1 MNWKSVKIALNHS
14 KFNESRNSEICMRTT
29 QGQAIHLKNYK
40 TPSYNISSVDLDIIL
55 HPLQTHVT
63 STMAVTRQK
72 NVTVDSPF
80 ILDGDELKLNSISVN
95 GKKLKD
101 SDYTQTPSELI
112 IHKLPKSAKFEVQ
125 IETEIN
131 PTENTKLMG
140 LYRSG
145 GNYCTQCEAEGFR
158 RITYFLDRPDVLA
171 VYKTRLEAD
180 KKEAP
185 ILLGNGNL
193 VKKGSAGKGRHYAI
207 WHDPH
212 PKPSYLFALVGGDL
226 GSVHKPFKTMNGK
239 KVKLGI
245 YVEKG
250 KEDSTD
256 YAMDSLIRSM
266 KWDEEV
272 FGCEYDLDVFNIVAV
287 SDFNMGA
294 MENKGLNIFN
304 DKYVL
309 GNSDTATD
317 ADYANIEGIIAHEY
331 FHNWTGNRITCRDW
345 FQLCLKEG
353 LTVYRDQEFSSDER
367 SRPVKRIADVRGLK
381 AAQFPED
388 AGPLAHPVR
397 PDTYREINNF
407 YTATVYQK
415 GAELIRML
423 AIIVGEQKFKKGMDL
438 YFKRHDG
445 DAATIEQFLKCFE
458 QAAKIDLAQFALWYF
473 QAGTPL
479 LNISSSYDKAKQ
491 NFTLD
496 FEQFTPATPG
506 QKRKLPVYIPQH
518 IGLIGSD
525 GKDITPEKVTGA
537 DYDNSVLHL
546 TKRKQKVVFSGIKER
561 PVLSLNR
568 GFTAPIEIDY
578 RQTPSDL
585 AFLAA
590 NDSDT
595 FSRWQAYQ
603 NYASKLLIA
612 GYRSILAGKTIKVD
626 AKFLDISKD
635 ILTDETLEPAYR
647 ATILSLP
654 SEGDLAQAI
663 NKNVNPDAVAKSI
676 AALSKALGKTFEPSR
691 KAVLKTLKSSSE
703 FSASAQEAGKRSLKG
718 LIMSYAVIN
727 RSKSALAEIVRDYKK
742 SNNMTDRFNALR
754 IIVHHHP
761 TKLMR
766 EKVLTDFYK
775 RYHDDHIVLDKWFSV
790 QAAKPGASTITTVRK
805 LMKHVDFTFNN
816 PNRFRSLMGVFAMGN
831 QSAFNAA
838 NGKGYMLMADSLIKL
853 DKINPQVTA
862 RMLTAF
868 RSYRSLDPS
877 RRKLA
882 EAALRKI
889 EKSGDLSRDTADI
902 LGRTLSD

>member
-1 MNWKSVKIALNHS
+1 
-14 KFNESRNSEICMRTT
+14 MRTT

-40 TPSYNISSVDLDIIL
+40 TPDFRINSVDLDINL
-55 HPLQTHVT
+55 HPTQTHVT
-63 STMAVTRQK
+63 SIMNITRQK
-72 NVTVDSPF
+72 NVTADTPL
-80 ILDGDELKLNSISVN
+80 ILDGDELKLNSIKVN
-95 GKKLKD
+95 GKELQD
-101 SDYTQTPSELI
+101 EDYTETPTELT
-112 IHKLPKSAKFEVQ
+112 IHSLPKTAKFEVQ

-131 PTENTKLMG
+131 PTANTKLMG

-171 VYKTRLEAD
+171 VYTTRLEAD

-185 ILLGNGNL
+185 VLLGNGNL
-193 VKKGSAGKGRHYAI
+193 VKKGSADKGRHYAI

-226 GSVHKPFKTMNGK
+226 GSVHKPYTTISGK

-256 YAMDSLIRSM
+256 YAMDSLVRSM

-309 GNSDTATD
+309 GNSNTATD

-367 SRPVKRIADVRGLK
+367 SRPVKRISDVRGLK

-397 PDTYREINNF
+397 PETYREINNF

-423 AIIVGEQKFKKGMDL
+423 ATILGEQKFKKGMDL
-438 YFKRHDG
+438 YLKRHDG
-445 DAATIEQFLKCFE
+445 DAATIEEFLKCFE
-458 QAAKIDLAQFALWYF
+458 QAAKTDLTQFALWYS
-473 QAGTPL
+473 QAGTPH
-479 LNISSSYDKAKQ
+479 LNVSSGFDKAKQ
-491 NFTLD
+491 NFTLE
-496 FEQFTPATPG
+496 FEQFTPSTPG
-506 QKRKLPVYIPQH
+506 QKRKQPVYIPQR
-518 IGLIGSD
+518 IGLIGAD
-525 GKDITPEKVTGA
+525 GKDMIPTKVVGA
-537 DYDNSVLHL
+537 DYVDGVLHL
-546 TKRKQKVVFSGIKER
+546 TKRKQKIVFSGIKER

-578 RQTPSDL
+578 RQSPSDL

-590 NDSDT
+590 NDTDS

-603 NYASKLLIA
+603 NYATKLLIA
-612 GYRSILAGKTIKVD
+612 GYKAILAGKTIKID
-626 AKFLDISKD
+626 AKFLEISKD
-635 ILTDETLEPAYR
+635 ILEDETLEPAYR
-647 ATILSLP
+647 TTVLSLP

-663 NKNVNPDAVAKSI
+663 NKNVNPDAIAKSV
-676 AALSKALGKTFEPSR
+676 ATLSKAIGKTFEPVR
-691 KAVLKTLKSSSE
+691 KSVLKTLKGSSE
-703 FSASAQEAGKRSLKG
+703 FSASAEEAGKRSLRG
-718 LIMSYAVIN
+718 LVMSYAVIA
-727 RSKSALAEIVRDYKK
+727 RSKSALKEIVKDYET

-754 IIVHHHP
+754 TIVHHHP
-761 TKLMR
+761 NKADR
-766 EKVLTDFYK
+766 EKVLADFYK
-775 RYHDDHIVLDKWFSV
+775 RYHDDHIVLDKWFAV
-790 QAAKPGASTITTVRK
+790 QASKPGSSTITIVRK
-805 LMKHVDFTFNN
+805 LMKHDDFTFHN
-816 PNRFRSLMGVFAMGN
+816 PNRFRSLLGVFAMGN

-838 NGKGYMLMADSLIKL
+838 NGKGYMLMADALIKL

-868 RSYRSLDPS
+868 RSYRVLEPS
-877 RRKLA
+877 RRNLA
-882 EAALRKI
+882 EAALMKI
-889 EKSGDLSRDTADI
+889 ENSGDLSRDTADI
-902 LGRTLSD
+902 LGRTLA

>member
-1 MNWKSVKIALNHS
+1 
-14 KFNESRNSEICMRTT
+14 MRTT

-40 TPSYNISSVDLDIIL
+40 EPEYRIATVDLDINL
-55 HPLQTHVT
+55 HPTQTHVT
-63 STMAVTRQK
+63 SKISIARQK
-72 NVTVDSPF
+72 NVSVDTPF
-80 ILDGDELKLNSISVN
+80 ILDGDELKLNSILIN
-95 GKKLKD
+95 GKALSEKD
-101 SDYTQTPSELI
+101 YKETSTQLTI
-112 IHKLPKSAKFEVQ
+112 YKLPKADKFEVE
-125 IETEIN
+125 IETEID
-131 PTENTKLMG
+131 PTANTKLMG
-140 LYRSG
+140 LYRSS

-171 VYKTRLEAD
+171 VYTTRLEAD
-180 KKEAP
+180 KKETP
-185 ILLGNGNL
+185 ILLGNGNP

-226 GSVHKPFKTMNGK
+226 GSVHKPFKTASGR

-250 KEDSTD
+250 KEGSTD

-309 GNSDTATD
+309 GDLNTATD
-317 ADYANIEGIIAHEY
+317 ADYSNIEGIIAHEY

-397 PDTYREINNF
+397 PETYREINNF
-407 YTATVYQK
+407 YTSTIYQK

-423 AIIVGEQKFKKGMDL
+423 ATIIGDKKFKNGMDL

-445 DAATIEQFLKCFE
+445 DAATIEELLKCFE
-458 QAAKIDLAQFALWYF
+458 QSAKIDLSQFALWYS

-479 LNISSSYDKAKQ
+479 LNVSSHYNKAKQ
-491 NFTLD
+491 IFTLEL
-496 FEQFTPATPG
+496 EQFTPATPG
-506 QKRKLPVYIPQH
+506 QKRKLPVYIPQR
-518 IGLIGSD
+518 IGMIASDGSD
-525 GKDITPEKVTGA
+525 MQPSKVTGA
-537 DYDNSVLHL
+537 EFDKGVLHL
-546 TKRKQKVVFSGIKER
+546 TKRKHKVSFTGITER

-578 RQTPSDL
+578 RQSPSDM

-603 NYASKLLIA
+603 NYATKLLLA
-612 GYRSILAGKTIKVD
+612 GYKAFQAGKTIKID
-626 AKFLDISKD
+626 EKFLEISQGVLK
-635 ILTDETLEPAYR
+635 DETLEPAYR
-647 ATILSLP
+647 ATILTLP

-663 NKNVNPDAVAKSI
+663 NKNVNPDAI
-676 AALSKALGKTFEPSR
+676 SKALSALTTAVGTTFEPSR
-691 KAVLKTLKSSSE
+691 KPILRSLKGDE
-703 FSASAQEAGKRSLKG
+703 VFSASAQAAGKRSLHG
-718 LIMSYAVIN
+718 LIMKYAVA
-727 RSKSALAEIVRDYKK
+727 SKSKPALDEIIKDYNK

-754 IIVHHHP
+754 TIVHYHP
-761 TKLMR
+761 SKTAR
-766 EKVLTDFYK
+766 EKVLADFYK
-775 RYHDDHIVLDKWFSV
+775 RYHKDHIVLDKWFSV
-790 QAAKPGASTITTVRK
+790 QASRPGSATITAVRA
-805 LMKHVDFTFNN
+805 LMKHKDFTFNN
-816 PNRFRSLMGVFAMGN
+816 PNRFRSLLGVFALGN
-831 QSAFNAA
+831 QSAFNAV
-838 NGKGYMLMADSLIKL
+838 NGKGYLLMADALIKL
-853 DKINPQVTA
+853 DRINPQVTA

-868 RSYRSLDPS
+868 RSYRSLDGT

-889 EKSGDLSRDTADI
+889 ENSGELSRDTADI
-902 LGRTLSD
+902 LGRTLAK

>member
-1 MNWKSVKIALNHS
+1 
-14 KFNESRNSEICMRTT
+14 MRTT

-40 TPSYNISSVDLDIIL
+40 TPDYRINTVDLDINL
-55 HPLQTHVT
+55 QPTQTHVT
-63 STMAVTRQK
+63 SKMSIVRQK
-72 NVTVDSPF
+72 NVTSDIPL
-80 ILDGDELKLNSISVN
+80 ILDGDELKLNSVSVN
-95 GKKLKD
+95 GKKLTD
-101 SDYTQTPSELI
+101 ADYTETPTELTI
-112 IHKLPKSAKFEVQ
+112 RKLPKAAEFEVQ
-125 IETEIN
+125 IETEID
-131 PTENTKLMG
+131 PTANTKLMG
-140 LYRSG
+140 LYRSS

-158 RITYFLDRPDVLA
+158 RITYFLDRPDILA
-171 VYKTRLEAD
+171 VYTTRLEAD

-193 VKKGSAGKGRHYAI
+193 VKKGSVGKGRHYAV

-212 PKPSYLFALVGGDL
+212 PKPSYLFAMVGGDL
-226 GSVHKPFKTMNGK
+226 GSVHKPYKTMSGK

-266 KWDEEV
+266 KWDEQV

-317 ADYANIEGIIAHEY
+317 ADYSNIEGIIAHEY

-367 SRPVKRIADVRGLK
+367 SRPVKRISDVRGLK

-397 PDTYREINNF
+397 PETYREINNF

-438 YFKRHDG
+438 YLKRHDG
-445 DAATIEQFLKCFE
+445 DAATIEEFLKCFE
-458 QAAKIDLAQFALWYF
+458 QAAKIDLAQFALWYS

-479 LNISSSYDKAKQ
+479 LNVSSSFDKTKQ
-491 NFTLD
+491 SFTLE
-496 FEQFTPATPG
+496 FEQFTPSTPG
-506 QKRKLPVYIPQH
+506 QKRKLPVYIPQR

-525 GKDITPEKVTGA
+525 GKDIKPEKVTGA
-537 DYDNSVLHL
+537 DYDDGVLHL
-546 TKRKQKVVFSGIKER
+546 TKRKQKIVFSGITER

-578 RQTPSDL
+578 RQSPSDL

-590 NDSDT
+590 NDTDT

-603 NYASKLLIA
+603 NYATKLLIA
-612 GYRSILAGKTIKVD
+612 GYKSVLAGKTIKID
-626 AKFLDISKD
+626 EKFLEISKS

-647 ATILSLP
+647 ATILSVP

-663 NKNVNPDAVAKSI
+663 NKNVNPDAISKSLS
-676 AALSKALGKTFEPSR
+676 ALSKALGKTFEPAR
-691 KAVLKTLKSSSE
+691 KSVLKTLKSSPE
-703 FSASAQEAGKRSLKG
+703 FSASAEEAGKRSLKG
-718 LIMSYAVIN
+718 LVMSYAVVA
-727 RSKSALAEIVRDYKK
+727 RCKSALTELIKDYKK

-754 IIVHHHP
+754 TIVHYHP
-761 TKLMR
+761 TKAER
-766 EKVLTDFYK
+766 EKVLADFYK
-775 RYHDDHIVLDKWFSV
+775 RYHNDHIVLDKWFAV
-790 QAAKPGASTITTVRK
+790 QASKPGTSTITSVRK
-805 LMKHVDFTFNN
+805 LMKHEDFTFNN
-816 PNRFRSLMGVFAMGN
+816 PNRFRSLLGVFAMGN
-831 QSAFNAA
+831 QSAFNAV
-838 NGKGYMLMADSLIKL
+838 NGKGYMLMADALIKL
-853 DKINPQVTA
+853 DKINPQVSA

-868 RSYRSLDPS
+868 RSYRSLEPS

-882 EAALRKI
+882 EAALKKV
-889 EKSGDLSRDTADI
+889 ENSGDLSRDTSDI
-902 LGRTLSD
+902 LGRTLAG

>member
-1 MNWKSVKIALNHS
+1 
-14 KFNESRNSEICMRTT
+14 MRTT

-40 TPSYNISSVDLDIIL
+40 TPDFRINSVDLDINL
-55 HPLQTHVT
+55 HPTQTHVT
-63 STMAVTRQK
+63 SIMNITRQK
-72 NVTVDSPF
+72 NVTADTPL
-80 ILDGDELKLNSISVN
+80 ILDGDELKLNSIKVN
-95 GKKLKD
+95 GKELQD
-101 SDYTQTPSELI
+101 EDYTETPTELT
-112 IHKLPKSAKFEVQ
+112 IHSLPKAATFEVQ

-131 PTENTKLMG
+131 PTANTKLMG

-171 VYKTRLEAD
+171 VYTTRLEAD

-185 ILLGNGNL
+185 VLLGNGNL
-193 VKKGSAGKGRHYAI
+193 VKKGIAGKGRHYAI

-226 GSVHKPFKTMNGK
+226 GSVHKPYTTMSGK

-256 YAMDSLIRSM
+256 YAMDSLVRSM

-309 GNSDTATD
+309 GNSNTATD

-367 SRPVKRIADVRGLK
+367 SRPVKRISDVRGLK

-397 PDTYREINNF
+397 PETYREINNF

-423 AIIVGEQKFKKGMDL
+423 ATILGDQKFKKGMDL
-438 YFKRHDG
+438 YLKRHDG
-445 DAATIEQFLKCFE
+445 DAATIEEFLKCFE
-458 QAAKIDLAQFALWYF
+458 QAAKTDLTQFALWYS
-473 QAGTPL
+473 QAGTPH
-479 LNISSSYDKAKQ
+479 LNVSSGFDKAKQ
-491 NFTLD
+491 NFTLE
-496 FEQFTPATPG
+496 FEQVTPSTPG
-506 QKRKLPVYIPQH
+506 QKRKQPVYIPQR
-518 IGLIGSD
+518 IGLIGAD
-525 GKDITPEKVTGA
+525 GKDMIPTKVVGA
-537 DYDNSVLHL
+537 DYVDGVLHL
-546 TKRKQKVVFSGIKER
+546 TKRKQKIVFSGIEER

-578 RQTPSDL
+578 RQSPSDL

-590 NDSDT
+590 NDTDS

-603 NYASKLLIA
+603 NYATKLLIA
-612 GYRSILAGKTIKVD
+612 GYKAILAGKTIKID
-626 AKFLDISKD
+626 AKFLEISKD
-635 ILTDETLEPAYR
+635 ILEDETLEPAYR
-647 ATILSLP
+647 TTVLSLP

-663 NKNVNPDAVAKSI
+663 NKNVNPDAIAKSV
-676 AALSKALGKTFEPSR
+676 ATLSKAIGKTFEPVR
-691 KAVLKTLKSSSE
+691 KSVLITLKGSSE
-703 FSASAQEAGKRSLKG
+703 FSASAEEAGKRSLRG
-718 LIMSYAVIN
+718 LVMSYAVIA
-727 RSKSALAEIVRDYKK
+727 RSKSALKEIVKDYET

-754 IIVHHHP
+754 TIVHHHP
-761 TKLMR
+761 NKADR
-766 EKVLTDFYK
+766 EKVLADFYK
-775 RYHDDHIVLDKWFSV
+775 RYHDDHIVLDKWFAV
-790 QAAKPGASTITTVRK
+790 QASKPGSSTITIVRK
-805 LMKHVDFTFNN
+805 LMKHDDFTFHN
-816 PNRFRSLMGVFAMGN
+816 PNRFRSLLGVFAMGN

-838 NGKGYMLMADSLIKL
+838 NGKGYMLMADALIKL

-868 RSYRSLDPS
+868 RSYRVLEPS

-882 EAALRKI
+882 EAALMKI
-889 EKSGDLSRDTADI
+889 ENSGDLSRDTADI
-902 LGRTLSD
+902 LGRTLA

>member
-1 MNWKSVKIALNHS
+1 
-14 KFNESRNSEICMRTT
+14 MRTT

-40 TPSYNISSVDLDIIL
+40 TPNYRINSVDLDINL
-55 HPLQTHVT
+55 HPLQTRVT
-63 STMAVTRQK
+63 STMAVARQK
-72 NVTVDSPF
+72 NVTADIPL
-80 ILDGDELKLNSISVN
+80 ILDGDELKLNSILVN
-95 GKKLKD
+95 GKKLPEANY
-101 SDYTQTPSELI
+101 SETPNQLT
-112 IHKLPKSAKFEVQ
+112 IHKLPKAAKFNIQ

-131 PTENTKLMG
+131 PTANTKLMG
-140 LYRSG
+140 LYRSS

-171 VYKTRLEAD
+171 VYTTRLEAD
-180 KKEAP
+180 KKETP

-226 GSVHKPFKTMNGK
+226 GFVHKPYKTMNGK

-266 KWDEEV
+266 KWDEQV

-304 DKYVL
+304 DKFVL

-367 SRPVKRIADVRGLK
+367 SRPVKRISDVRGLK

-397 PDTYREINNF
+397 PETYREINNF

-445 DAATIEQFLKCFE
+445 DAATIEEFLKCFE
-458 QAAKIDLAQFALWYF
+458 QAAKTDLAQFALWYS

-479 LNISSSYDKAKQ
+479 LNVSSNFDKTRQ
-491 NFTLD
+491 IFTLE
-496 FEQFTPATPG
+496 FEQFTPSTPG
-506 QKRKLPVYIPQH
+506 QKRKLPVYIPQR
-518 IGLIGSD
+518 IGLIGAD
-525 GKDITPEKVTGA
+525 GQDIKPDKTVGA
-537 DYDNSVLHL
+537 DYNNGVLHL
-546 TKRKQKVVFSGIKER
+546 TKRKQKVVFSGVKER

-578 RQTPSDL
+578 RQSPGDL

-590 NDSDT
+590 NDTDT

-612 GYRSILAGKTIKVD
+612 GYRSVLAGKTIKID
-626 AKFLDISKD
+626 EKFLEISKS

-663 NKNVNPDAVAKSI
+663 NKNVNPDAILKSI
-676 AALSKALGKTFEPSR
+676 TALSKALGKTFEPSR
-691 KAVLKTLKSSSE
+691 TSVLKTLKSAPE
-703 FSASAQEAGKRSLKG
+703 FNASAEEAGKRSLKG
-718 LIMSYAVIN
+718 LVMSYAVMARCN
-727 RSKSALAEIVRDYKK
+727 SALTEIIKDYKK

-754 IIVHHHP
+754 TIVHHHP
-761 TKLMR
+761 TKADR
-766 EKVLTDFYK
+766 EKILNDFYK
-775 RYHDDHIVLDKWFSV
+775 RYHNDHIVLDKWFAV
-790 QAAKPGASTITTVRK
+790 QASKPGTSTITSVRK
-805 LMKHVDFTFNN
+805 LMKHDDFTFNN
-816 PNRFRSLMGVFAMGN
+816 PNRFRSLLGIFSMGN
-831 QSAFNAA
+831 QSAFNAD
-838 NGKGYMLMADSLIKL
+838 NGKGYMLMADTLIKL

-868 RSYRSLDPS
+868 RSYRSLEPS
-877 RRKLA
+877 RRKFA
-882 EAALRKI
+882 EAALQKI
-889 EKSGDLSRDTADI
+889 ENSGDLSRDTADI
-902 LGRTLSD
+902 LGRTLAG

>member
-1 MNWKSVKIALNHS
+1 
-14 KFNESRNSEICMRTT
+14 MRTT

-40 TPSYNISSVDLDIIL
+40 TPDYRINTVDLDINL
-55 HPLQTHVT
+55 QPTQTHVT
-63 STMAVTRQK
+63 SKMSIVRQK
-72 NVTVDSPF
+72 NVTSDIPL
-80 ILDGDELKLNSISVN
+80 ILDGDELKLNSVSVN
-95 GKKLKD
+95 GKKLTD
-101 SDYTQTPSELI
+101 ADYTETPTELTI
-112 IHKLPKSAKFEVQ
+112 RKLPKAAEFEVQ
-125 IETEIN
+125 IETEID
-131 PTENTKLMG
+131 PTANTKLMG
-140 LYRSG
+140 LYRSS

-158 RITYFLDRPDVLA
+158 RITYFLDRPDILA
-171 VYKTRLEAD
+171 VYTTRLEAD

-193 VKKGSAGKGRHYAI
+193 VKKGSVGKGRHYAV

-212 PKPSYLFALVGGDL
+212 PKPSYLFAMVGGDL
-226 GSVHKPFKTMNGK
+226 GSVHKPYKTMSGK

-266 KWDEEV
+266 KWDEQV

-317 ADYANIEGIIAHEY
+317 ADYSNIEGIIAHEY

-367 SRPVKRIADVRGLK
+367 SRPVKRISDVRGLK

-397 PDTYREINNF
+397 PETYREINNF

-438 YFKRHDG
+438 YLKRHDG
-445 DAATIEQFLKCFE
+445 DAATIEEFLKCFE
-458 QAAKIDLAQFALWYF
+458 QAAKIDLAQFALWYS

-479 LNISSSYDKAKQ
+479 LNVSSSFDKTKQ
-491 NFTLD
+491 SFTLE
-496 FEQFTPATPG
+496 FEQFTPSTPG
-506 QKRKLPVYIPQH
+506 QKRKLPVYIPQR

-525 GKDITPEKVTGA
+525 GKDIKPEKVTGA
-537 DYDNSVLHL
+537 DYDDGVLHL
-546 TKRKQKVVFSGIKER
+546 TKRKQKIVFSGITER

-578 RQTPSDL
+578 RQSPSDL

-590 NDSDT
+590 NDTDT

-603 NYASKLLIA
+603 NYATKLLIA
-612 GYRSILAGKTIKVD
+612 GYKSVLAGKTIKID
-626 AKFLDISKD
+626 EKFLEISKS

-647 ATILSLP
+647 ATILSVP

-663 NKNVNPDAVAKSI
+663 NKNVNPDAISKSLS
-676 AALSKALGKTFEPSR
+676 ALSKALGKTFEPAR
-691 KAVLKTLKSSSE
+691 KSVLKTLKSSPE
-703 FSASAQEAGKRSLKG
+703 FSASAEEAGKRSLKG
-718 LIMSYAVIN
+718 LVMSYAVVA
-727 RSKSALAEIVRDYKK
+727 RCKSALTEIIKDYKK

-754 IIVHHHP
+754 TIVHYHP
-761 TKLMR
+761 TKAER
-766 EKVLTDFYK
+766 EKVLADFYK
-775 RYHDDHIVLDKWFSV
+775 RYHNDHIVLDKWFAV
-790 QAAKPGASTITTVRK
+790 QASKPGTSTITSVRK
-805 LMKHVDFTFNN
+805 LMKHEDFTFNN
-816 PNRFRSLMGVFAMGN
+816 PNRFRSLLGVFAMGN
-831 QSAFNAA
+831 QSAFNAV
-838 NGKGYMLMADSLIKL
+838 NGKGYMLMADALIKL
-853 DKINPQVTA
+853 DKINPQVSA

-868 RSYRSLDPS
+868 RSYRSLEPS

-882 EAALRKI
+882 EAALKKV
-889 EKSGDLSRDTADI
+889 ENSGDLSRDTSDI
-902 LGRTLSD
+902 LGRTLAG

>member
-1 MNWKSVKIALNHS
+1 
-14 KFNESRNSEICMRTT
+14 MRTT

-40 TPSYNISSVDLDIIL
+40 TPNYRINSVDLDINL
-55 HPLQTHVT
+55 HPTQTHVT
-63 STMAVTRQK
+63 SIINVSRQK
-72 NVTVDSPF
+72 KVTADTPL
-80 ILDGDELKLNSISVN
+80 ILDGDELKLNSILVN
-95 GKKLKD
+95 GKKLKEG
-101 SDYTQTPSELI
+101 DYTETPTELT
-112 IHKLPKSAKFEVQ
+112 IHKLPKTAKFEVQ
-125 IETEIN
+125 IETEID
-131 PTENTKLMG
+131 PTANTKLMG
-140 LYRSG
+140 LYRSS

-171 VYKTRLEAD
+171 VYTTRLEAD
-180 KKEAP
+180 KKDTP
-185 ILLGNGNL
+185 VLLGNGNL
-193 VKKGSAGKGRHYAI
+193 IKKGSAGKGRHYAI

-226 GSVHKPFKTMNGK
+226 GSVQKPYKTKSGK

-272 FGCEYDLDVFNIVAV
+272 FDCEYDLDVFNIVAV

-309 GNSDTATD
+309 GNPDTATD
-317 ADYANIEGIIAHEY
+317 TDYANIEGIIAHEY

-367 SRPVKRIADVRGLK
+367 SRPVKRISDVRGLK

-397 PDTYREINNF
+397 PETYREINNF

-423 AIIVGEQKFKKGMDL
+423 AIIAGEQKFKKGMDL
-438 YFKRHDG
+438 YLKRHDG
-445 DAATIEQFLKCFE
+445 DAATIEEFLKCFE
-458 QAAKIDLAQFALWYF
+458 QAGKLDLAQFALWYS

-479 LNISSSYDKAKQ
+479 LNVSSSYDKSKQ
-491 NFTLD
+491 NFTLE
-496 FEQFTPATPG
+496 FEQFTPSTPG
-506 QKRKLPVYIPQH
+506 QKRKLPVYIPQR
-518 IGLIGSD
+518 IGLISAD
-525 GKDITPEKVTGA
+525 GKDMIPEKVVGA
-537 DYDNSVLHL
+537 DYVNGVLHL

-568 GFTAPIEIDY
+568 GFTAPIELDY
-578 RQTPSDL
+578 RQSPSDL

-590 NDSDT
+590 NDTDS

-603 NYASKLLIA
+603 NYATKLLIA
-612 GYRSILAGKTIKVD
+612 GYRSVLAGKTIKID
-626 AKFLDISKD
+626 AKFLEISKD
-635 ILTDETLEPAYR
+635 ILEDETLEPAYR

-654 SEGDLAQAI
+654 NEGDLAQAI
-663 NKNVNPDAVAKSI
+663 NKNVNPDAISKSVA
-676 AALSKALGKTFEPSR
+676 AVSKALGKTFEPVR
-691 KAVLKTLKSSSE
+691 KSVLKALKSAPE
-703 FSASAQEAGKRSLKG
+703 FSASADEAGKRSLRG
-718 LIMSYAVIN
+718 LMMSYAVIA
-727 RSKSALAEIVRDYKK
+727 RSKPALKEIVKDYKK
-742 SNNMTDRFNALR
+742 SDNMTDRFNALST
-754 IIVHHHP
+754 IVHHHP
-761 TKLMR
+761 TKADR
-766 EKVLTDFYK
+766 EKVLADFYK
-775 RYHDDHIVLDKWFSV
+775 RYRDDHIVLDKWFAV
-790 QAAKPGASTITTVRK
+790 QASKPGGSTVTTVRK
-805 LMKHVDFTFNN
+805 LMKHEDFTFNN
-816 PNRFRSLMGVFAMGN
+816 PNRFRSLMGIFAMGN

-838 NGKGYMLMADSLIKL
+838 NGKGYMLMADALIKL
-853 DKINPQVTA
+853 DEINPQVTA

-868 RSYRSLDPS
+868 RSYRVLEPS
-877 RRKLA
+877 RKKLA

-889 EKSGDLSRDTADI
+889 ENSGNLSRDTADI
-902 LGRTLSD
+902 LGRTLAG